1 VDKRGQPEQGIDV
14 IISQKRKIDKEGHKR
29 GMVAVCGEYNNR
41 TSLLKVQYVRIL

>member
-14 IISQKRKIDKEGHKR
+14 IISQKRKIDKEGHTR

-41 TSLLKVQYVRIL
+41 T